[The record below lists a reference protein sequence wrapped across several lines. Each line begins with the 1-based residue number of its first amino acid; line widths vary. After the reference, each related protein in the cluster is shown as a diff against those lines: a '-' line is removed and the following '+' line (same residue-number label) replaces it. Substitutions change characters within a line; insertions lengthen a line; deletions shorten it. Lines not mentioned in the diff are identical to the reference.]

1 MPYSPRIVF
10 SLVLYNHSID
20 IIKPLL
26 CSISSLARHNQG
38 AFDVEIYVSDN
49 SPGNNSSLLS
59 VVNQELGSPPCCYSQ
74 NPSNIGFGLA
84 NNSNYVSSELLD
96 DDLFIVAN
104 PDTYFDATQLAP
116 LLLWVV
122 HNKNISC
129 AAPLLL
135 NPGGSIQYSAKKNP
149 TLLSLALGRLRFLC
163 NLPILSKYDK
173 WHKNMS
179 HDYCADCFE
188 SSYLSG
194 SFLVIPSWAYRRV
207 NGFSAKYFLHLEDAD
222 IVRRLSLVGST
233 VHNPIGKVVH
243 LWARGLHKSLA
254 QVIYLLHSMFMCF
267 SILDFDYYNLYL
279 SKYSCPFKK
288 FLTSISLHLFGSST
302 TPGWFL
308 SNQSSGFKEIY
319 YLYFIHLFTP
329 FGCSAS
335 CRFY

>member
-1 MPYSPRIVF
+1 MVHVVRIVF
-10 SLVLYNHSID
+10 SLVLYKHNID
-20 IIKPLL
+20 IIEPLL
-26 CSISSLARHNQG
+26 TSISVLSWHIEV
-38 AFDVEIYVSDN
+38 AFGVELYVSDN
-49 SPGNNSSLLS
+49 SPEGNSSLLTGIKH
-59 VVNQELGSPPCCYSQ
+59 ELGSIPCYYFHNS
-74 NPSNIGFGLA
+74 SNIGFGLA
-84 NNSNYVSSELLD
+84 NNRNYEAPRLSE

-104 PDTYFDATQLAP
+104 PDTYFDATQLAD
-116 LLLWVV
+116 LLQWVV

-135 NPGGSIQYSAKKNP
+135 NPGGSVQYSAKKNP

-179 HDYCADCFE
+179 HDYCSDCFE

-243 LWARGLHKSLA
+243 LWARGSHKSLV
-254 QVIYLLHSMFMCF
+254 QTIHLLHSMFTYF
-267 SILDFDYYNLYL
+267 SIWGFR
-279 SKYSCPFKK
+279 
-288 FLTSISLHLFGSST
+288 LF
-302 TPGWFL
+302 
-308 SNQSSGFKEIY
+308 
-319 YLYFIHLFTP
+319 
-329 FGCSAS
+329 
-335 CRFY
+335 

>member
-1 MPYSPRIVF
+1 MTYFPRVVF

-26 CSISSLARHNQG
+26 SSVSALSLHTEVS
-38 AFDVEIYVSDN
+38 FDVELYVSDN
-49 SPGNNSSLLS
+49 SSEGNSPLLAS
-59 VVNQELGSPPCCYSQ
+59 IKQELGSTPCYYSR
-74 NPSNIGFGLA
+74 NSSNIGFGLA
-84 NNSNYVSSELLD
+84 NNSNYAASELSE

-104 PDTYFDATQLAP
+104 PDTYFEATQLAP
-116 LLLWVV
+116 LLLWLAR
-122 HNKNISC
+122 NKSISC

-135 NPGGSIQYSAKKNP
+135 NPSGSIQYSAKKNP

-179 HDYCADCFE
+179 HDYCSDCFE

-207 NGFSAKYFLHLEDAD
+207 NGFSAKYFLHLEDSD

-243 LWARGLHKSLA
+243 LWARGSHKSLV
-254 QVIYLLHSMFMCF
+254 QSIHLLQSMFTYF
-267 SILDFDYYNLYL
+267 SIWGFR
-279 SKYSCPFKK
+279 
-288 FLTSISLHLFGSST
+288 LF
-302 TPGWFL
+302 
-308 SNQSSGFKEIY
+308 
-319 YLYFIHLFTP
+319 
-329 FGCSAS
+329 
-335 CRFY
+335 